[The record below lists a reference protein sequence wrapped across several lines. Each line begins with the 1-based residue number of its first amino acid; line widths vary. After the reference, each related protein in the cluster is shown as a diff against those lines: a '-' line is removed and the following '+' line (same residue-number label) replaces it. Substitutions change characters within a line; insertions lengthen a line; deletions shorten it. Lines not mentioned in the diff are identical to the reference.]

1 MWEMLS
7 GKRMHR
13 GTFGYNMEPHV
24 VEDDRAKLATNKLME
39 KAVLLSQLEEETI
52 VRLLDSFCS
61 SLVR

>member
-1 MWEMLS
+1 
-7 GKRMHR
+7 MHR